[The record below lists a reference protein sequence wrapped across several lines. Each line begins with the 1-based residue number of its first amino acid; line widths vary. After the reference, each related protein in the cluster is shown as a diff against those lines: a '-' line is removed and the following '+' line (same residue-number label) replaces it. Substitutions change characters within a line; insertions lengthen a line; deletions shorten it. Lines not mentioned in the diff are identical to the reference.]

1 MSGRT
6 LVPARRARGGL
17 APTQE
22 TLADRRLGSSREVA
36 TMLKYTAN
44 RLARLCLI
52 VIGALTIMFILQRLS
67 GDPVTLILPDL
78 ADEQQAEELREELGL
93 DRSLP
98 VQYARFIGNALT
110 GDFGV
115 SYIQGQPVLKVVFSR
130 LPATLQ
136 LAAFAV
142 VLATVGGTALGGL
155 SAMWRGR
162 IADRVVGTASLLGQS
177 IPTFWLGIMLILFVA
192 VYLRWLPASGN
203 GTWRHIVLPGFT
215 LASFSLAR
223 TTRIARASMIEAL
236 SQDYVRTARA
246 RGAGELRVVAYHALK
261 NASISVVTVT
271 AFMFSTLI
279 GGAIVTEV
287 VFAWPGIGRL
297 IVDSVLQ
304 RDFPIVQGAVF
315 VTAVIVAVTYML
327 LDVVYRWIDPRIG
340 SQR

>member
-1 MSGRT
+1 MR
-6 LVPARRARGGL
+6 
-17 APTQE
+17 
-22 TLADRRLGSSREVA
+22 
-36 TMLKYTAN
+36 YTAN
-44 RLARLCLI
+44 RLARLVII
-52 VIGALTIMFILQRLS
+52 VLGALTIMFLLQRLS
-67 GDPVTLILPDL
+67 GDPVTLLLPDL
-78 ADEQQAEELREELGL
+78 SDEQQAIQLRQELGL
-93 DRSLP
+93 DRALP
-98 VQYARFIGNALT
+98 VQYVRFIGNALT

-115 SYIQGQPVLKVVFSR
+115 SYIRGQPVLDVVLSR

-142 VLATVGGTALGGL
+142 VFATVGGMVLGAL
-155 SAMWRGR
+155 SALWRGR
-162 IADRVVGTASLLGQS
+162 IADRVIGAGSLLGQS

-192 VYLRWLPASGN
+192 VYLQWLPASGT
-203 GTWRHIVLPGFT
+203 GTWKHIILPGIT
-215 LASFSLAR
+215 LGTFSLAR

-236 SQDYVRTARA
+236 TQDYIRTARA
-246 RGAGELRVVAYHALK
+246 RGASEVRVVIHHALK

-287 VFAWPGIGRL
+287 VFAWPGVGRL

-327 LDVVYRWIDPRIG
+327 LDVVYRWLDPRIG